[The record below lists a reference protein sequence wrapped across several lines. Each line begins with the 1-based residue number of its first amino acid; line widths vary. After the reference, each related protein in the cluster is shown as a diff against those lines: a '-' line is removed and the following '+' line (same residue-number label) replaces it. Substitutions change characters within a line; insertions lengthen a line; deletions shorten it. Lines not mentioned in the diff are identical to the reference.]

1 MLTTQHSP
9 ARSSAEAGEG
19 VTGNKVATA
28 DKHSTDYEQGGHENV
43 AKKGEEA
50 IKQGLNNVQGSTK

>member
-1 MLTTQHSP
+1 M
-9 ARSSAEAGEG
+9 
-19 VTGNKVATA
+19 TGNKVATA